1 MTKLVFQTKTDV
13 QIPSDDP
20 EGYEDPA
27 PHAEEPRRV
36 VHVITNNSFGYNRN
50 ILLLHL
56 HNSSICYY
64 LH

>member
-1 MTKLVFQTKTDV
+1 MTKFVFQTKTDV

-36 VHVITNNSFGYNRN
+36 VHVITNKVFSL
-50 ILLLHL
+50 I
-56 HNSSICYY
+56 
-64 LH
+64 